1 MGLEL
6 DMAIVLE
13 TIKVNFIISA
23 LQHCIALWTCL
34 LQRPVGPLIG
44 MFCQFVL
51 MPLFSYLL
59 GWLLLPTKYE
69 RLGLLMLGC
78 SPGGA
83 NSNFWVETTN
93 QSYHCIVTSIFRQ
106 WLQLI

>member
-1 MGLEL
+1 
-6 DMAIVLE
+6 
-13 TIKVNFIISA
+13 
-23 LQHCIALWTCL
+23 
-34 LQRPVGPLIG
+34 

-51 MPLFSYLL
+51 MPVFSYFL

-83 NSNFWVETTN
+83 NSNFWVETSD
-93 QSYHCIVTSIFRQ
+93 QSYQTLTPSFGLFVSFLGSSQSDLVNITSRQ
-106 WLQLI
+106 LSTLITADGDV